1 MIKNKTLISALL
13 AGSALMLGQSA
24 SAATVSPWC
33 ASGKPVKFSGIGWE
47 SGDFITAVA
56 SYVVKKGYNCETET
70 IKGTSMA
77 TETALANND
86 LQIYMEQWVGRNA
99 AQEKG
104 VKAGKIKQVGGPIV
118 GANDGWFVPDYVVHG
133 DPARGIKPMA
143 PDLKSVAD
151 LPKYKDVFSDP
162 EDESKGRFLNCPVGW
177 TCELENS
184 QKLKAYKLL
193 GSYTNFRTGTGAAL
207 DSAVV
212 SAVERRKP
220 VVFYYWMPTPLL
232 SKYKFIKLQ
241 EPEFNEECYK
251 TLRDKANDAPC
262 GSASSPILTKVGLN
276 ARFHDADPVLVDFFS
291 KITVPI
297 DLLGTYLVEMN
308 KNRTS
313 PDAMAEKFLK
323 THPEIW
329 KKWVPADVA
338 DNVTA
343 SLK

>member
-1 MIKNKTLISALL
+1 MNKIKNIRNILL
-13 AGSALMLGQSA
+13 AASAMLLSQSA
-24 SAATVSPWC
+24 FSATTSPWC
-33 ASGKPVKFSGIGWE
+33 AAGKPVKFSSIGWE

-56 SYVVKKGYNCETET
+56 NFVIKKGYGCETEIVT
-70 IKGTSMA
+70 GTAMA
-77 TETALANND
+77 TETALSNND
-86 LQIYMEQWVGRNA
+86 LQIFMEQWVGRNA

-104 VKAGKIKQVGGPIV
+104 VKAGKIKQVGAPIV

-133 DPARGIKPMA
+133 DPAHGIKPLA

-151 LPKYKDVFSDP
+151 LAKYKDVFADP
-162 EDESKGRFLNCPVGW
+162 EDISKGRFLNCPVGW

-184 QKLKAYKLL
+184 QKIKAYKLTD
-193 GSYTNFRTGTGAAL
+193 SFTNFRTGTGAAL
-207 DSAVV
+207 NSAIV
-212 SAVERRKP
+212 SAVERRTP
-220 VVFYYWMPTPLL
+220 VLFYYWAPTPLL

-241 EPEFNEECYK
+241 EPDFNEDCYK
-251 TLRDKANDAPC
+251 TLRDKANNAPC
-262 GSASSPILTKVGLN
+262 GSASLPIKIVVGMN

-291 KITVPI
+291 NMNVPI

-308 KNRTS
+308 TNRTS
-313 PDAMAEKFLK
+313 PAAMAEKFFK

-338 DNVTA
+338 DKLSA